1 MIDDLRLELS
11 KHLAHKAAILDVAQ
25 IKVGPRIH
33 VLAIPPREIIQHRD
47 FMPQLHVSVGHVRR
61 DESCP
66 SGHQNSHECSKPFP
80 LPAPCQYAPSPRNTC
95 QIVFAMMMKSSFSDQ

>member
-80 LPAPCQYAPSPRNTC
+80 LPCSVSVRAIPPQYLPN
-95 QIVFAMMMKSSFSDQ
+95 SFCHDDEVQL